1 MIIKFK
7 HKGLKELSET
17 DKTSKLPAD
26 QLAKIRLML
35 TRLQAATHPE
45 IMRVPGYR
53 FHELTGDRE
62 GTYSITV
69 TGNYR
74 ITFSFVGQNATNVF
88 YEDYH

>member
-7 HKGLKELSET
+7 HKGLKKLSED
-17 DKTSKLPAD
+17 DKTSKLPVD
-26 QLAKIRLML
+26 QIAKIRLML

-53 FHELTGDRE
+53 FHELTGDRK
-62 GTYSITV
+62 GTYSISV
-69 TGNYR
+69 TGNFS
-74 ITFSFVGQNATNVF
+74 ITFSFVGQNVTDVF